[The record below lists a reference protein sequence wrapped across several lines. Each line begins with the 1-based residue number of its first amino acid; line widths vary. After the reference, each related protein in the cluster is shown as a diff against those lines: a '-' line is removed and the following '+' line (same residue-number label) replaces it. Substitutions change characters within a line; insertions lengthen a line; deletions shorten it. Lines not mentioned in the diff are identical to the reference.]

1 MNDFEMWVVD
11 ELEIL
16 DKQNQ
21 SLHKRAKE
29 SALRIKALE
38 DALTQALE
46 SISIITNT
54 VIKEEGRRMGE
65 LESWIKSE
73 LEKVDKQDRI
83 EEEIERLHRVAIQRL
98 HNQTL
103 DAKGKANRMQYSIG
117 ERLNRMEYVLNK
129 LLETLNN
136 NTTK

>member
-1 MNDFEMWVVD
+1 
-11 ELEIL
+11 
-16 DKQNQ
+16 
-21 SLHKRAKE
+21 
-29 SALRIKALE
+29 
-38 DALTQALE
+38 
-46 SISIITNT
+46 
-54 VIKEEGRRMGE
+54 MGE

-73 LEKVDKQDRI
+73 WEKVDKQDRI
-83 EEEIERLHRVAIQRL
+83 EEERERLHRVAIQRL